1 MHSVPVPGPLA
12 LLSQNQRQTP
22 VVESFQN
29 TKFYRGDRHRRPKT
43 RLFHKVPNTSQER

>member
-29 TKFYRGDRHRRPKT
+29 TKFCKVDRHRRPKT
-43 RLFHKVPNTSQER
+43 RLFQNVPDTSQER